1 MIKVSDPIYGTFE
14 LPSIFDDLLHS
25 KAVQR
30 LGKIHHSGA
39 IFLVNPEICHTRLEH
54 SIGVMLLIRTL
65 GGTELE
71 QIAGLLHDVS
81 HTAFSHVGDYVFDNK
96 EETYHE
102 QLFVSVLKGSDI
114 PLILEKH
121 GYHLDQLLQGGFPIL
136 EQPLPHLC
144 ADRLDYT
151 LRDAM
156 HARLITRGDARAFVS
171 TVTLQEEK
179 IVVKDEVNAT
189 WIDHIFVRLNKEV
202 YNAPLYVY
210 ANQQLSLLIREFLT
224 KGEIRESD
232 LLKDDTFLLNK
243 IRSTAHGFE
252 AVKAIRQQKDYPRFL
267 KKGASLRIKER
278 FLKARVSTL
287 SVQFL

>member
-14 LPSIFDDLLHS
+14 LPKIFEDLMNS

-71 QIAGLLHDVS
+71 QIAGLLHDIS
-81 HTAFSHVGDYVFDNK
+81 HTAFSHVGDYVFNNTD
-96 EETYHE
+96 ETYHE
-102 QLFVSVLKGSDI
+102 QLFATVLKDSDI
-114 PLILEKH
+114 PAVLEKH
-121 GYHLDQLLQGGFPIL
+121 GYHADQLLQGRFSIL

-151 LRDAM
+151 LRDAL
-156 HARLITRGDARAFVS
+156 HTRIISRKDARDFIHA
-171 TVTLQEEK
+171 VTLQEEK
-179 IVVKDEVNAT
+179 IVVKDQVHAE
-189 WIDHIFVRLNKEV
+189 WIDHIFILLNKDV

-210 ANQQLSLLIREFLT
+210 ANQQLGLLIKEFLE

-243 IRSTAHGFE
+243 IRSTVYGFD
-252 AVKAIRQQKDYPRFL
+252 AVKAIKQQKDYSKFL
-267 KKGASLRIKER
+267 KKGASLKIKER

-287 SVQFL
+287 NKQFL